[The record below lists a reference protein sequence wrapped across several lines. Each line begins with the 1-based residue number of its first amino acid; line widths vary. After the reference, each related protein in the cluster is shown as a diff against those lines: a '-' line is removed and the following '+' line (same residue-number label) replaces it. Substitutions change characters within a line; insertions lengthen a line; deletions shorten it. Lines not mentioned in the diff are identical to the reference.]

1 MKKAYIVIRTIN
13 NVTFRSNLNCMVGN
27 MIETELMR
35 IGVSLPDTLLNKFD
49 EIVEKRGYSSRS
61 EGMRDA
67 IRSYIYHYEWI
78 NDVKGYRIG
87 TIAVIYD
94 NKRKDL
100 SNVLTNI
107 QHNYSHLIRSS
118 VHVFLDRENCFELIF
133 LNGKGEDIAE
143 LTESIIALKG
153 VKFSKLTT
161 IPLNK

>member
-13 NVTFRSNLNCMVGN
+13 NVTIRSKLNCMVGN

-118 VHVFLDRENCFELIF
+118 VHVYLDRENCFELIF

-143 LTESIIALKG
+143 LAESIIALKG

-161 IPLNK
+161 IALNK

>member
-1 MKKAYIVIRTIN
+1 
-13 NVTFRSNLNCMVGN
+13 

-35 IGVSLPDTLLNKFD
+35 IGVSLPDTLLSKFD

-67 IRSYIYHYEWI
+67 IRSYISHYEWI

-87 TIAVIYD
+87 TITVIYD
-94 NKRKDL
+94 NTKKDL
-100 SNVLTNI
+100 SNILTTV

-133 LNGKGEDIAE
+133 LNGKGEDIEE
-143 LTESIIALKG
+143 LAESIIVLKG

-161 IPLNK
+161 ISLDK